1 MLNTTMIRTEI
12 QQHESLPIVQ
22 SSRRNLLKTAIAGA
36 GSLAALFAV
45 YPSLAATGINPLT
58 TTPAN
63 KPLSRSAEFKAYVP
77 PAAQGTSPWGEQ
89 THLEKPVRPT
99 SVQPSLQD
107 GLPESPRAY
116 TEVLSYHAHVYF
128 DEDTYYKAARLR
140 QWVIER
146 FPVELGN
153 WILKPRGPHVT
164 PSFYFGFTNDLL
176 PVLIPWLQLNSLGL
190 TILLHPNTDNPKA
203 DHLYYTLW
211 VNRSQPVDGYRLPES
226 VSAIGQQPEQIFP
239 NIQPVKAI
247 ET

>member
-1 MLNTTMIRTEI
+1 MSEPHLLQAGQPAIDPENPTAGT
-12 QQHESLPIVQ
+12 
-22 SSRRNLLKTAIAGA
+22 RRQLLKTALAGA
-36 GSLAALFAV
+36 GALAALLSSH
-45 YPSLAATGINPLT
+45 PSLAAAGVSPVAAKQPNRPLRH
-58 TTPAN
+58 
-63 KPLSRSAEFKAYVP
+63 SSEFKALVP
-77 PAAQGTSPWGEQ
+77 PPAQGVSPWGQQ
-89 THLEKPVRPT
+89 THLEKPLRPA
-99 SVQPSLQD
+99 SYRPFEQE
-107 GLPESPRAY
+107 GLPAAPRPY

-128 DEDTYYKAARLR
+128 DEDSYYKAARLR

-153 WILKPRGPHVT
+153 WNLQPRGPHVT

-226 VSAIGQQPEQIFP
+226 VAAKGELPEQIYP
-239 NIQPVKAI
+239 NITPTRVI
-247 ET
+247 EV